1 VSQFDFPNNLARPTD
16 LATTGLAP
24 SPPIGW
30 RNTHFSA
37 AQAGERLVAVSSRA
51 ELIRAVVRWLTM
63 AGRVRDIIWGI
74 ELSSEVI
81 ISVAVNFRVDCIG
94 VGTGA
99 LLEPI
104 NRFSL
109 ASHDSSNRQ

>member
-1 VSQFDFPNNLARPTD
+1 

-37 AQAGERLVAVSSRA
+37 AKAGERLVAVSSRA

-63 AGRVRDIIWGI
+63 AGRVRDIVCGI

-81 ISVAVNFRVDCIG
+81 FSVAVILRVDCIG
-94 VGTGA
+94 VGTEA

-104 NRFSL
+104 NKFSL
-109 ASHDSSNRQ
+109 ASDDSSNRQYRLLLPLPPAPVQRC